1 MSQHV
6 TDSNGNISVKERI
19 AYGFGDFSS
28 NIMYSAMS
36 AFLMFYYTDI
46 VGVGAAAV
54 GVIMLCSR
62 LFDGISDLIMGII
75 IDRTNSKYGKARV
88 WILRLVIPSCCS
100 QCRQAGH
107 RRQNCSIYSSVITLH
122 LLYYLPESTFHMQH

>member
-1 MSQHV
+1 MSQNV
-6 TDSNGNISVKERI
+6 TDSNGKISVKERI

-62 LFDGISDLIMGII
+62 LWESSLTEPIPNME
-75 IDRTNSKYGKARV
+75 KQEYG
-88 WILRLVIPSCCS
+88 
-100 QCRQAGH
+100 
-107 RRQNCSIYSSVITLH
+107 Y
-122 LLYYLPESTFHMQH
+122 